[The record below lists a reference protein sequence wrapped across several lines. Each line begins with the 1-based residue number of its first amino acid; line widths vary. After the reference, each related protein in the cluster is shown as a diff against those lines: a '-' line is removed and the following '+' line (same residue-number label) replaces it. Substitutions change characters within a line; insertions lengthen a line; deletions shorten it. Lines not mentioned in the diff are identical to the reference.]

1 MYGQFRAVSI
11 SYKNTPLNIRELIAL
26 NEDECKELMLKLQEM
41 FGINEAIVLSTCNRT
56 EVYYMTQNENRE
68 DIVKLLASQKA
79 IPSEEILPY
88 AEFIDNQEDAI
99 RYLFEVALG
108 LHSQVVG
115 DLQIPNQIKNA
126 YQWSADLNFSGPF
139 LHRLLHAIFFVNKR
153 VVQETAFR
161 DGAASTSYAAIEA
174 IETFL
179 PLLNNPKI
187 LVIGL
192 GEIGKDV
199 ALTLGDKGYEN
210 ITLTNRTKTKAEV
223 LGTQLGFNVSDFEN
237 VNDQILTSDIII
249 SSIRSEN
256 PLITKELLK
265 DQTRSTVQYLID
277 LSVPRSI
284 EKDVEQLD
292 GVVLYDLDEIQQ
304 RANEALERRLAA
316 VPDVKAIIADA
327 IADFNN
333 WSKEMVVSPTIHKLK
348 NALEQIRK
356 EEVARYAKKL
366 NDQELKK
373 VEQVTTSMM
382 QKIIKLPVLQLKAA
396 CKRDEAET
404 LIDVLNDLFNLEKDP
419 VKGWFFTFLPF

>member
-11 SYKNTPLNIRELIAL
+11 SYKNAPLNIREQIAL
-26 NEDECKELMLKLQEM
+26 NEDECKALMLKLQET
-41 FGINEAIVLSTCNRT
+41 FGIIESIVLSTCNRT
-56 EVYYMTQNENRE
+56 EVYYMTQGESNA
-68 DIVKLLASQKA
+68 DVVKLLAAQKA

-88 AEFIDNQEDAI
+88 AELIDNQEEAI
-99 RYLFEVALG
+99 QYLFEVALG

-187 LVIGL
+187 LVVGL

-199 ALTLGDKGYEN
+199 ALTLGNKGYEN
-210 ITLTNRTKTKAEV
+210 ITLTNRTKAKAEE
-223 LGTQLGFNVSDFEN
+223 LAQQLNFNVSDFED
-237 VNDQILTSDIII
+237 VEKQILESDIVI
-249 SSIRSEN
+249 SSVRLDS
-256 PLITKELLK
+256 PLVTKELLK
-265 DQTRSTVQYLID
+265 KQSRSTVQYFID
-277 LSVPRSI
+277 LSVPRSVAPEI
-284 EKDVEQLD
+284 EQLD
-292 GVVLYDLDEIQQ
+292 GVVVYDLDEIQQ
-304 RANEALERRLAA
+304 RANEALERRLAS
-316 VPDVKAIIADA
+316 VPDVKAIIGDA
-327 IADFNN
+327 IADFND
-333 WSKEMVVSPTIHKLK
+333 WSKETMVSPTIHKLK

-366 NDQELKK
+366 NDEELKK
-373 VEQVTTSMM
+373 VEQVTRSMM

-404 LIDVLNDLFNLEKDP
+404 LIDVLNDLFNLEKDV
-419 VKGWFFTFLPF
+419 VKG

>member
-11 SYKNTPLNIRELIAL
+11 SYKNAPLNIREQIAL
-26 NEDECKELMLKLQEM
+26 NEDECKALMLKLQET
-41 FGINEAIVLSTCNRT
+41 FGIIESIVLSTCNRT
-56 EVYYMTQNENRE
+56 EVYYMTQGESTA
-68 DIVKLLASQKA
+68 DVVKLLAAQKA

-88 AEFIDNQEDAI
+88 AELIDNQEDAVQ
-99 RYLFEVALG
+99 YLFEVALG

-161 DGAASTSYAAIEA
+161 DGAASTSYAAIET

-187 LVIGL
+187 LVVGL

-199 ALTLGDKGYEN
+199 ALTLGNKGYEN
-210 ITLTNRTKTKAEV
+210 ITLTNRTKAKAEE
-223 LGTQLGFNVSDFEN
+223 LAEQLNFNVSDFEAVEN
-237 VNDQILTSDIII
+237 HILESDIVI
-249 SSIRSEN
+249 SSVRLES
-256 PLITKELLK
+256 PLVTKALLK
-265 DQTRSTVQYLID
+265 KQSRSTVQYFID

-284 EKDVEQLD
+284 DPEIEQLD
-292 GVVLYDLDEIQQ
+292 GVVVYDLDEIQQ

-327 IADFNN
+327 IGDFND

-366 NDQELKK
+366 NDEELKK
-373 VEQVTTSMM
+373 VEQVTRSMM

-404 LIDVLNDLFNLEKDP
+404 LIDVLNDLFNLEKDV
-419 VKGWFFTFLPF
+419 VKNRE

>member
-1 MYGQFRAVSI
+1 MHGQFRAVSI
-11 SYKNTPLNIRELIAL
+11 SYKNAPLTIREQIAL
-26 NEDECKELMLKLQEM
+26 NEDECKALMLKLQET
-41 FGINEAIVLSTCNRT
+41 FGILEVIVLSTCNRT
-56 EVYYMTQNENRE
+56 EIYYMTQGEKKK
-68 DIVKLLASQKA
+68 DIVKLLATQKA
-79 IPSEEILPY
+79 IPSETILPY
-88 AEFIDNQEDAI
+88 VEFIEDQESAI
-99 RYLFEVALG
+99 QYLFEVALG

-187 LVIGL
+187 LVVGL

-210 ITLTNRTKTKAEV
+210 ITLTNRTKEKAED
-223 LGTQLGFNVSDFEN
+223 LGKQLGFDICDFEN
-237 VNDQILTSDIII
+237 VEKQILESDIVI
-249 SSIRSEN
+249 SSVRLDS
-256 PLITKELLK
+256 PLITKKLLK
-265 DQTRSTVQYLID
+265 KQSRSTVQYLID

-292 GVVLYDLDEIQQ
+292 GVVMYDLDEIQQ

-327 IADFNN
+327 IGDFND

-348 NALEQIRK
+348 KALEKIRK

-366 NDQELKK
+366 NEEELKK

-404 LIDVLNDLFNLEKDP
+404 LIDVLNDLFNLDKDA
-419 VKGWFFTFLPF
+419 VKG

>member
-1 MYGQFRAVSI
+1 MHGQFRVVSI
-11 SYKNTPLNIRELIAL
+11 SHKNAPLNIREQIAL
-26 NEDECKELMLKLQEM
+26 NEDECKALMLKLQET
-41 FGINEAIVLSTCNRT
+41 FGILEVLVLSTCNRT
-56 EVYYMTQNENRE
+56 EIYYMTQGEKKK
-68 DIVKLLASQKA
+68 DIIKLLATQKA
-79 IPSEEILPY
+79 IPSETILPY
-88 AEFIDNQEDAI
+88 VEFIENQESAI
-99 RYLFEVALG
+99 QYLFEVALG

-187 LVIGL
+187 LVVGL

-210 ITLTNRTKTKAEV
+210 ITLTNRTKAKAEE
-223 LGTQLGFNVSDFEN
+223 LGEQLGFDVCDFED
-237 VNDQILTSDIII
+237 VERQVLKSDIVI
-249 SSIRSEN
+249 SSVRLDR

-265 DQTRSTVQYLID
+265 KQSRSTVQYLID

-284 EKDVEQLD
+284 EKNVEQLN
-292 GVVLYDLDEIQQ
+292 GVVMYDLDEIQQ
-304 RANEALERRLAA
+304 RANEALERRIAS

-327 IADFNN
+327 ISDFND

-348 NALEQIRK
+348 KALEQIRK

-366 NDQELKK
+366 TEQELQK
-373 VEQVTTSMM
+373 VEQITTSMM

-404 LIDVLNDLFNLEKDP
+404 LIDVLNDLFNLEKD
-419 VKGWFFTFLPF
+419 VVEK

>member
-11 SYKNTPLNIRELIAL
+11 SYKNTPLTIREQIAL
-26 NEDECKELMLKLQEM
+26 NEDECKALMLKLQET
-41 FGINEAIVLSTCNRT
+41 FGINESIVLSTCNRT
-56 EVYYMTQNENRE
+56 EVYYQSQSESQL
-68 DIVKLLASQKA
+68 DVIKLLAAEKG
-79 IPSEEILPY
+79 IPSELILPHV
-88 AEFIDNQEDAI
+88 EFIDNQEDAVQ
-99 RYLFEVALG
+99 YLFEVALG

-179 PLLNNPKI
+179 PLLSNPKI
-187 LVIGL
+187 LVVGL

-199 ALTLGDKGYEN
+199 ALTLADKGYEN
-210 ITLTNRTKTKAEV
+210 ITLSNRTTAKTEELAR
-223 LGTQLGFNVSDFEN
+223 QLNFNVSDFSN
-237 VNDQILTSDIII
+237 VEEQILASDIVI
-249 SSIRSEN
+249 SSARLDS
-256 PLITKELLK
+256 PLITKDLLK
-265 DQTRSTVQYLID
+265 NQSRSTVQYFID
-277 LSVPRSI
+277 LSVPRNVEKEI
-284 EKDVEQLD
+284 EELD

-304 RANEALERRLAA
+304 RANEALERRLAS

-327 IADFNN
+327 IGDFND

-348 NALEQIRK
+348 KALEQIRK

-366 NDQELKK
+366 NEQELKK

-404 LIDVLNDLFNLEKDP
+404 LIDVLNDLFNLEKDS
-419 VKGWFFTFLPF
+419 VKE

>member
-1 MYGQFRAVSI
+1 MYGQFKAVSI
-11 SYKNTPLNIRELIAL
+11 SHKNTPLTIREQIAL
-26 NEDECKELMLKLQEM
+26 NEDECKALMLKLQET
-41 FGINEAIVLSTCNRT
+41 FGINESIVLSTCNRT
-56 EVYYMTQNENRE
+56 EVYYVAQAESQL
-68 DIVKLLASQKA
+68 DVVKLLAAEKG
-79 IPSEEILPY
+79 IPSEMIVPHVELY
-88 AEFIDNQEDAI
+88 TNQADAVQ
-99 RYLFEVALG
+99 YLFEVALG

-115 DLQIPNQIKNA
+115 DLQIPNQIKHA

-161 DGAASTSYAAIEA
+161 DGAASTSYAAVEA

-187 LVIGL
+187 LVVGL
-192 GEIGKDV
+192 GEVGKDV
-199 ALTLGDKGYEN
+199 ALTLGAKGYEN
-210 ITLTNRTKTKAEV
+210 ITLINRTKAKADE
-223 LGTQLGFNVSDFEN
+223 LGGQLGFSVGDFDEAKA
-237 VNDQILTSDIII
+237 QILSSDIVI
-249 SSIRSEN
+249 SSVRLNS
-256 PLITKELLK
+256 PLITKDLLQQ
-265 DQTRSTVQYLID
+265 QTRSTVQYFID

-284 EKDVEQLD
+284 DKAVEQLD

-316 VPDVKAIIADA
+316 VPDVKAIITDA
-327 IADFNN
+327 IADFND
-333 WSKEMVVSPTIHKLK
+333 WSKEMMVSPTIHKLK

-366 NDQELKK
+366 TEEELKK
-373 VEQVTTSMM
+373 VEQVTASMM

-404 LIDVLNDLFNLEKDP
+404 LIDVLNDLFNLERDA
-419 VKGWFFTFLPF
+419 VKR

>member
-1 MYGQFRAVSI
+1 MHGQFRAVSI
-11 SYKNTPLNIRELIAL
+11 SHKNAPLTIREQIAL
-26 NEDECKELMLKLQEM
+26 NEDECKALMLKLQET
-41 FGINEAIVLSTCNRT
+41 FGILEVIVLSTCNRT
-56 EVYYMTQNENRE
+56 EIYYMTQGEKKK
-68 DIVKLLASQKA
+68 DIVKLLATQKA
-79 IPSEEILPY
+79 IPSETILPY
-88 AEFIDNQEDAI
+88 VEFIEDQESAI
-99 RYLFEVALG
+99 QYLFEVALG

-187 LVIGL
+187 LVVGL

-210 ITLTNRTKTKAEV
+210 ITLTNRTKEKAED
-223 LGTQLGFNVSDFEN
+223 LGKQLGFDICDFEN
-237 VNDQILTSDIII
+237 VEKQILESDIVI
-249 SSIRSEN
+249 SSVRLDS
-256 PLITKELLK
+256 PLITKKLLK
-265 DQTRSTVQYLID
+265 KQSRSTVQYLID

-292 GVVLYDLDEIQQ
+292 GVVMYDLDEIQQ

-327 IADFNN
+327 IGDFND

-348 NALEQIRK
+348 KALEKIRK

-366 NDQELKK
+366 NEEELKK

-404 LIDVLNDLFNLEKDP
+404 LIDVLNDLFNLDKDA
-419 VKGWFFTFLPF
+419 VKS

>member
-1 MYGQFRAVSI
+1 MHGQFRAVSI
-11 SYKNTPLNIRELIAL
+11 SHKNAPLTIREQIAL
-26 NEDECKELMLKLQEM
+26 NEDECKALMLKLQET
-41 FGINEAIVLSTCNRT
+41 FGILEVIVLSTCNRT
-56 EVYYMTQNENRE
+56 EIYYMTQGEKKK
-68 DIVKLLASQKA
+68 DIVKLLATQKA
-79 IPSEEILPY
+79 IPSETILPY
-88 AEFIDNQEDAI
+88 VEFIEDQESAI
-99 RYLFEVALG
+99 QYLFEVALG

-187 LVIGL
+187 LVVGL

-210 ITLTNRTKTKAEV
+210 ITLTNRTKEKAED
-223 LGTQLGFNVSDFEN
+223 LGKQLGFDICDFEN
-237 VNDQILTSDIII
+237 VEKQILESDIVI
-249 SSIRSEN
+249 SSVRLDS
-256 PLITKELLK
+256 PLITKKLLK
-265 DQTRSTVQYLID
+265 KQSRSTVQYLID

-292 GVVLYDLDEIQQ
+292 GVVMYDLDEIQQ
-304 RANEALERRLAA
+304 RANEALKRRLAA

-327 IADFNN
+327 IGDFND

-348 NALEQIRK
+348 KALEKIRK

-366 NDQELKK
+366 NEEELKK

-404 LIDVLNDLFNLEKDP
+404 LIDVLNDLFNLDKDA
-419 VKGWFFTFLPF
+419 VKSWSFTS

>member
-1 MYGQFRAVSI
+1 H
-11 SYKNTPLNIRELIAL
+11 KNAPLTIREQIAL
-26 NEDECKELMLKLQEM
+26 NEDECKALMLKLQET
-41 FGINEAIVLSTCNRT
+41 FGILEVIVLSTCNRT
-56 EVYYMTQNENRE
+56 EIYYMTQGEKKK
-68 DIVKLLASQKA
+68 DIVKLLATQKA
-79 IPSEEILPY
+79 IPSETILPY
-88 AEFIDNQEDAI
+88 VEFIEDQESAI
-99 RYLFEVALG
+99 QYLFEVALG

-187 LVIGL
+187 LVVGL

-210 ITLTNRTKTKAEV
+210 ITLTNRTKEKAED
-223 LGTQLGFNVSDFEN
+223 LGKQLGFDICDFEN
-237 VNDQILTSDIII
+237 VEKQILESDIVI
-249 SSIRSEN
+249 SSVRLDS
-256 PLITKELLK
+256 PLITKKLLK
-265 DQTRSTVQYLID
+265 KQSRSTVQYLID

-292 GVVLYDLDEIQQ
+292 GVVMYDLDEIQQ

-327 IADFNN
+327 IGDFND

-348 NALEQIRK
+348 KALEKIRK

-366 NDQELKK
+366 NEEELKK

-404 LIDVLNDLFNLEKDP
+404 LIDVLNDLFNLDKDA
-419 VKGWFFTFLPF
+419 VKS

>member
-11 SYKNTPLNIRELIAL
+11 SYKNAPLNIREQIAL
-26 NEDECKELMLKLQEM
+26 NEDECKALMLKLQET
-41 FGINEAIVLSTCNRT
+41 FGIVESIVLSTCNRT
-56 EVYYMTQNENRE
+56 EVYYMTQGESTA
-68 DIVKLLASQKA
+68 DVVKLLAAQKA

-88 AEFIDNQEDAI
+88 AELIDNQEDAVQ
-99 RYLFEVALG
+99 YLFEVALG

-161 DGAASTSYAAIEA
+161 DGAASTSYAAIET

-187 LVIGL
+187 LVVGL

-199 ALTLGDKGYEN
+199 ALTLGNKGYEN
-210 ITLTNRTKTKAEV
+210 ITLTNRTKAKAEE
-223 LGTQLGFNVSDFEN
+223 LAEQLNFNVSDFEDVEN
-237 VNDQILTSDIII
+237 HILESDIVI
-249 SSIRSEN
+249 SSVRLES
-256 PLITKELLK
+256 PLVTKALLK
-265 DQTRSTVQYLID
+265 KQSRSTVQYFID

-284 EKDVEQLD
+284 DPEIEQLD
-292 GVVLYDLDEIQQ
+292 GVVVYDLDEIQQ
-304 RANEALERRLAA
+304 RANEALERRLAS

-327 IADFNN
+327 IGDFND

-366 NDQELKK
+366 NDEELKK
-373 VEQVTTSMM
+373 VEQVTRSMM

-404 LIDVLNDLFNLEKDP
+404 LIDVLNDLFNLEKDV
-419 VKGWFFTFLPF
+419 VKG

>member
-1 MYGQFRAVSI
+1 MHGQFRAVSI
-11 SYKNTPLNIRELIAL
+11 SHKNAPLTIREQIAL
-26 NEDECKELMLKLQEM
+26 NEDECKALMLKLQET
-41 FGINEAIVLSTCNRT
+41 FGILEVIVLSTCNRT
-56 EVYYMTQNENRE
+56 EIYYMTQGEKKK
-68 DIVKLLASQKA
+68 DIVKLLATQKA
-79 IPSEEILPY
+79 IPSETILPY
-88 AEFIDNQEDAI
+88 VEFIEDQESAI
-99 RYLFEVALG
+99 QYLFEVALG

-187 LVIGL
+187 LVVGL

-210 ITLTNRTKTKAEV
+210 ITLTNRTKEKAED
-223 LGTQLGFNVSDFEN
+223 LGKQLGFDICDFEN
-237 VNDQILTSDIII
+237 VEKQILESDIVI
-249 SSIRSEN
+249 SSVRLDS
-256 PLITKELLK
+256 PLITKKLLK
-265 DQTRSTVQYLID
+265 KQSRSTVQYLID

-292 GVVLYDLDEIQQ
+292 GVVMYDLDEIQQ
-304 RANEALERRLAA
+304 RANEALKRRLAA

-327 IADFNN
+327 IGDFND

-348 NALEQIRK
+348 KALE
-356 EEVARYAKKL
+356 
-366 NDQELKK
+366 
-373 VEQVTTSMM
+373 
-382 QKIIKLPVLQLKAA
+382 
-396 CKRDEAET
+396 
-404 LIDVLNDLFNLEKDP
+404 
-419 VKGWFFTFLPF
+419 